1 MTAPQTALH
10 QPRPMTGRF
19 AAQGSIAS
27 PPDDGGSDGITIRSV
42 SGEEELELCVRMQH
56 LIWGETYSGTVPT
69 VILALSQRLGGVVA
83 GAFDTDGHMLGFV
96 FGMTGLIDG
105 ELGHW
110 SDMLAVEPSAR
121 DRGIGRR
128 LKHYQ
133 RDMLRSVGVR
143 TIYWT
148 YDPLV
153 ARNAY
158 LNLVKLGAVAT
169 EYVVDFYGADTGST
183 LHGDLG
189 TDRFIVRWQIADG
202 EPGAG
207 APDAVLAK
215 SAHEPFIVNPR
226 RDKDPPV
233 LLDLPN
239 DTSVRIEIPADIYA
253 LIDDAPHVASEW
265 RATTREAFTWY
276 LRRGYRV
283 AGFSAAPAS
292 GRCFY
297 TVRASET

>member
-1 MTAPQTALH
+1 MPARSAATGSTAAPSE
-10 QPRPMTGRF
+10 G
-19 AAQGSIAS
+19 
-27 PPDDGGSDGITIRSV
+27 DDENDITIRSV
-42 SGEEELELCVRMQH
+42 SGEDELELCVRMQH
-56 LIWGETYSGTVPT
+56 QTLGESYSGTVPT
-69 VILALSQRLGGVVA
+69 VILSLSQRLGGVVA
-83 GAFDTDGHMLGFV
+83 GAFDSHGRMLGFV

-110 SDMLAVEPSAR
+110 SDMLAVDPSAR

-128 LKHYQ
+128 LKHFQ
-133 RDMLRSVGVR
+133 RDMLRGIGIR
-143 TIYWT
+143 TIHWT

-158 LNLVKLGAVAT
+158 LNHVKLGAVAS

-189 TDRFIVRWQIADG
+189 TDRFIVKWQIAESQSGVKDTAA
-202 EPGAG
+202 E
-207 APDAVLAK
+207 LAK
-215 SAHEPFIVNPR
+215 SADDAFIVNPQ
-226 RDKDPPV
+226 RDGNSPV

-239 DTSVRIEIPADIYA
+239 AESVRIEIPADIYA
-253 LIDDAPHVASEW
+253 LIDAAPAIASQW
-265 RATTREAFTWY
+265 RATTRQAFTWY

-283 AGFSAAPAS
+283 AGFTSAPKS

-297 TVRASET
+297 IVRAPET

>member
-1 MTAPQTALH
+1 MPARSAATGSTAVS
-10 QPRPMTGRF
+10 REG
-19 AAQGSIAS
+19 
-27 PPDDGGSDGITIRSV
+27 DDENDITIRSV
-42 SGEEELELCVRMQH
+42 SGEDELELCVRMQH
-56 LIWGETYSGTVPT
+56 QTWGESYSGTVPT
-69 VILALSQRLGGVVA
+69 VILSLSQRLGGVVA
-83 GAFDTDGHMLGFV
+83 GAFDSHGRMLGFV

-110 SDMLAVEPSAR
+110 SDMLAVDPSVR

-128 LKHYQ
+128 LKHFQ
-133 RDMLRSVGVR
+133 RDMLRGIGIR
-143 TIYWT
+143 TIHWT

-158 LNLVKLGAVAT
+158 LNHVKLGAVAS

-189 TDRFIVRWQIADG
+189 TDRFIVKWQIAESQSGVKDTAA
-202 EPGAG
+202 E
-207 APDAVLAK
+207 LAK
-215 SAHEPFIVNPR
+215 SADDAFIVNPQ
-226 RDKDPPV
+226 RDGNSPV

-239 DTSVRIEIPADIYA
+239 AESVRIEIPADIYA
-253 LIDDAPHVASEW
+253 LIDAAPAVASQW
-265 RATTREAFTWY
+265 RATTRQAFTWY

-283 AGFSAAPAS
+283 AGFTVAPNS

-297 TVRASET
+297 IVRASET